1 MIGQHLSRLAE
12 SQVLMLRDVVAANPE
27 LADERQLGRLVEH
40 LAPDL
45 EQLQDF
51 VWRRHL
57 AAYSVRML
65 VASDEEIDE
74 RRQVVGFADMV
85 GFTSLTRR
93 STEAE
98 LVAVVD
104 RFDAIAAEV
113 VADNHGRIV
122 KMLGDEVLFVAD
134 SPADGAEIALAL
146 LERAEE
152 APDVPSLRAGLAL
165 GRVLNRFGDVYG
177 AVVNIAARLTSI
189 ARPGTVLIDRELAE
203 TLHDEAAYTIH
214 HRRPTSVRGYA
225 RLRSASLRRAGEEP
239 PSVAGSAQ
247 RIAAELLGLVGDDQ
261 EDPHIPLEPDDED
274 RPRRRRR
281 RRYEPVLENAR
292 DLVRYL
298 QRCQVARA
306 RQLHE
311 RRLRQRVG
319 HRRRLVARD
328 QGVLVT
334 AQDQG
339 RDLGRAQRV
348 QGVRPRRHRAL
359 GPRHRRRRLVGD
371 QLAHPRLHRRTAR
384 QRRCPQQRR
393 AHLVGQ
399 PAAAVRLGAVGH
411 REPVRASL
419 LGVRGA
425 PSC

>member
-1 MIGQHLSRLAE
+1 MTRSGEDVEALQQHIERILLGGDRTYTRAEVVERSGVPLERATALWRALGFPTAGDDEAVFTDGDVRALRTVNELIRAGLIEPAVAISSARMIGQHLSRLAE

-40 LAPDL
+40 LTPDL

-104 RFDAIAAEV
+104 RFDAMAAEV

-134 SPADGAEIALAL
+134 SPADGAEIALTL
-146 LERAEE
+146 LARAEE
-152 APDVPSLRAGLAL
+152 LPDVPSLRAGLAL

-203 TLHDEAAYTIH
+203 TLHDEAAYTVR
-214 HRRPTSVRGYA
+214 HRRPTSVRGYT
-225 RLRSASLRRAGEEP
+225 RLRSASLRRAGEES
-239 PSVAGSAQ
+239 PSLAKSAQ
-247 RIAAELLGLVGDDQ
+247 QIAADFLGLTGDGQ
-261 EDPHIPLEPDDED
+261 EPEDPHIPLEPDDDD

-281 RRYEPVLENAR
+281 RR
-292 DLVRYL
+292 
-298 QRCQVARA
+298 
-306 RQLHE
+306 
-311 RRLRQRVG
+311 
-319 HRRRLVARD
+319 
-328 QGVLVT
+328 
-334 AQDQG
+334 
-339 RDLGRAQRV
+339 
-348 QGVRPRRHRAL
+348 
-359 GPRHRRRRLVGD
+359 
-371 QLAHPRLHRRTAR
+371 
-384 QRRCPQQRR
+384 
-393 AHLVGQ
+393 
-399 PAAAVRLGAVGH
+399 
-411 REPVRASL
+411 
-419 LGVRGA
+419 
-425 PSC
+425 